1 MIEYKGYT
9 GVFEFDTELE
19 LFSGF
24 VVDLRD
30 QIYFEGE
37 SVEQLKA
44 SMRRAID
51 HYLEVCAARGEEP
64 EKPFSGR
71 LNVRLG
77 TDLHRAVAVAAAA
90 RGESINSWL
99 IHVVS
104 SAADQDPKVI
114 PLTRRETRGGGTSK
128 GKTPSSRKRSTRK
141 AAGAPK
147 S

>member
-9 GVFEFDTELE
+9 GVFEFDSELE

-30 QIYFEGE
+30 QIYFEGG
-37 SVEQLKA
+37 SVEELKA

-51 HYLEVCAARGEEP
+51 HYLEVCEARGEEP
-64 EKPFSGR
+64 EKPFSGK

-77 TDLHRAVAVAAAA
+77 SDLHRAVAVAAAA

-104 SAADQDPKVI
+104 SAAKQDQNVI
-114 PLTRRETRGGGTSK
+114 PLTLHETRGGRMEERNA
-128 GKTPSSRKRSTRK
+128 TPRRKRSGRK
-141 AAGAPK
+141 AAGASK
-147 S
+147 K

>member
-44 SMRRAID
+44 SMHRAVD
-51 HYLEVCAARGEEP
+51 QYLEVCAARGEEP
-64 EKPFSGR
+64 EKPFSGK

-104 SAADQDPKVI
+104 SAADPDPTVI
-114 PLTRRETRGGGTSK
+114 PLTRHATRGGRTSDVK
-128 GKTPSSRKRSTRK
+128 PSSSRKWSARMAEGASK
-141 AAGAPK
+141 A
-147 S
+147 

>member
-9 GVFEFDTELE
+9 GVFEFDPDLE
-19 LFSGF
+19 LFSGY

-30 QIYFEGE
+30 RIYFEGE

-44 SMRRAID
+44 SMYRAVD
-51 HYLEVCAARGEEP
+51 HYLDVCAARGEEP
-64 EKPFSGR
+64 EKPFSGK

-99 IHVVS
+99 IHVAE
-104 SAADQDPKVI
+104 SAAEQDPKVI
-114 PLTRRETRGGGTSK
+114 PLTGRDTRGGKKSPGKATPPKKTPATRATATSK
-128 GKTPSSRKRSTRK
+128 K
-141 AAGAPK
+141 
-147 S
+147 

>member
-9 GVFEFDTELE
+9 GVFEFDSELE

-30 QIYFEGE
+30 QIYFEGG
-37 SVEQLKA
+37 SVEELKA

-51 HYLEVCAARGEEP
+51 HYLEVCEARGEEA
-64 EKPFSGR
+64 EKPFSGK

-77 TDLHRAVAVAAAA
+77 SDLHRAVAVAAAA

-104 SAADQDPKVI
+104 SAAETDPKMV
-114 PLTRRETRGGGTSK
+114 PPTWPETRGGRMEERNA
-128 GKTPSSRKRSTRK
+128 TPPRKRSGRK
-141 AAGAPK
+141 TAEASK
-147 S
+147 K

>member
-9 GVFEFDTELE
+9 GVFEFDAELD
-19 LFSGF
+19 LFSGY

-44 SMRRAID
+44 SMHRVVD

-77 TDLHRAVAVAAAA
+77 TDLHRSVAVAAAA

-99 IHVVS
+99 IHVVT
-104 SAADQDPKVI
+104 SAAEQDPTVVSVM
-114 PLTRRETRGGGTSK
+114 RRETRGGKRPRRKTSSEK
-128 GKTPSSRKRSTRK
+128 KKV
-141 AAGAPK
+141 AATK
-147 S
+147 E

>member
-44 SMRRAID
+44 SMLRAID
-51 HYLEVCAARGEEP
+51 HYLEVCATRGEEP
-64 EKPFSGR
+64 EKPFSGK
-71 LNVRLG
+71 LNVRFG
-77 TDLHRAVAVAAAA
+77 ADLHRAVAVAAAA

-104 SAADQDPKVI
+104 SAAKQDPKVI
-114 PLTRRETRGGGTSK
+114 PLTRRETRGGMTSPV
-128 GKTPSSRKRSTRK
+128 KTPSSRKRSARK
-141 AAGAPK
+141 AAGASK
-147 S
+147 K

>member
-30 QIYFEGE
+30 QIYFEGG
-37 SVEQLKA
+37 SVEELKA
-44 SMRRAID
+44 SMRRAIE
-51 HYLEVCAARGEEP
+51 HYLEVCEARGEEP
-64 EKPFSGR
+64 EKPFSGK

-77 TDLHRAVAVAAAA
+77 SDLHRAVAVAAAA

-104 SAADQDPKVI
+104 SAAGRDRNIVP
-114 PLTRRETRGGGTSK
+114 PTRLETRGGRMEERNA
-128 GKTPSSRKRSTRK
+128 TPSRKRSGRK
-141 AAGAPK
+141 TAEASK
-147 S
+147 K

>member
-19 LFSGF
+19 IFSGF

-37 SVEQLKA
+37 SVERLKA
-44 SMRRAID
+44 SMHRAID
-51 HYLEVCAARGEEP
+51 HYLEVCATRGEEP
-64 EKPFSGR
+64 EKPFSGK

-104 SAADQDPKVI
+104 SAANQEPKAT
-114 PLTRRETRGGGTSK
+114 PLTRRETRGG
-128 GKTPSSRKRSTRK
+128 KTLPEKPSSSRKRSARK
-141 AAGAPK
+141 AAGASK
-147 S
+147 A

>member
-44 SMRRAID
+44 SMHRAID

-64 EKPFSGR
+64 EKPFSGK

-114 PLTRRETRGGGTSK
+114 PLTRRERRGGKTSPV
-128 GKTPSSRKRSTRK
+128 KTPSPRKRSARK
-141 AAGAPK
+141 ATGASK
-147 S
+147 K